1 MSEDVLE
8 PCRLILRTNE
18 TNECPKQH
26 MPPERRIKHVELP
39 EVVPHAAIR
48 AHWEAE
54 ACGTRGIDSVERR
67 AFFDQIERERY
78 AQEPFIRDF
87 ARFDHSLGCH
97 VLEIGVGAG
106 TDHVQWH
113 RHGVNPVG
121 LDLTHAGASL
131 TTERLQ
137 LEGFSPR
144 VLQADAEQLPFPD
157 QSFDIVYA
165 YGVLHHSSNPQ
176 RAFSEARRVLKPGGV
191 LRAMIYH
198 RPSIAGFLLALRW
211 LIMPRRATAQ
221 HLESPGTHSYTR
233 HGALG
238 LCTGFRNVQ
247 LRTVL
252 AGGDLFLVRPS
263 AKYK

>member
-1 MSEDVLE
+1 V
-8 PCRLILRTNE
+8 
-18 TNECPKQH
+18 
-26 MPPERRIKHVELP
+26 IKSLSHT
-39 EVVPHAAIR
+39 AIR

-54 ACGTRGIDSVERR
+54 PCGTRGVASVERR
-67 AFFDQIERERY
+67 AFFDQIESERY

-87 ARFDHSLGCH
+87 AQFDRSLGCH

-113 RHGVNPVG
+113 RQGATAIG
-121 LDLTHAGASL
+121 LDLTRAGTSL
-131 TTERLQ
+131 TSERLR
-137 LEGFSPR
+137 LEGFAPR

-165 YGVLHHSSNPQ
+165 YGVLHHTANPR

-198 RPSIAGFLLALRW
+198 RPSIVGFLLALRW
-211 LIMPRRATAQ
+211 LTIPRLAIAQ

-233 HGALG
+233 RGTLG
-238 LCTGFRNVQ
+238 LCADFHRIQ

-252 AGGDLFLVRPS
+252 GSGDLFLMRPS
-263 AKYK
+263 AKYARLAWLWPLYPRWLVRLCPRLGLGLLIEAHR